1 MKDKKGISLFAKNL
15 LNVLG
20 TKIFIYIWTLGGSVF
35 IARILGPEKKGE
47 LALVISIYSIGIQ
60 ILNIG
65 LHSSNTYYISQDKN
79 NTKYALGNSLII
91 TLFTLCL
98 SGVGFFICRKIG
110 IFHLNN
116 ILLFVSFIMIPVGIF
131 VLMQKNIILAF
142 GAVKQYNIL
151 EIIDNGIVFLL
162 AIMLSLF
169 FKINIE
175 DISICYLLGAMITGG
190 YSLYIVKKMQLVP
203 AVSTEKLRTYLP
215 YGIQAYISCLMSFL
229 VLKADVFMLNYY
241 MDKYNVGIYSLA
253 VGMGEMVFMLSSS
266 VSLLLFPHLG
276 TLNGTK
282 QRKMFIEK
290 VYKIMIPISLTIILL
305 MFIMAKVVILLM
317 YGKEYYEAVLLL
329 RLILP
334 GILFWSLSQYLYSFF
349 SAENHLI
356 ETIVVP
362 AVGFLLNIFLN
373 YILIP
378 LIGAKGAAIS
388 SSITYGF
395 CLWGMILSYVN
406 YLKRVEKNEKK

>member
-1 MKDKKGISLFAKNL
+1 
-15 LNVLG
+15 
-20 TKIFIYIWTLGGSVF
+20 
-35 IARILGPEKKGE
+35 
-47 LALVISIYSIGIQ
+47 
-60 ILNIG
+60 
-65 LHSSNTYYISQDKN
+65 
-79 NTKYALGNSLII
+79 
-91 TLFTLCL
+91 
-98 SGVGFFICRKIG
+98 
-110 IFHLNN
+110 
-116 ILLFVSFIMIPVGIF
+116 
-131 VLMQKNIILAF
+131 
-142 GAVKQYNIL
+142 
-151 EIIDNGIVFLL
+151 
-162 AIMLSLF
+162 
-169 FKINIE
+169 
-175 DISICYLLGAMITGG
+175 
-190 YSLYIVKKMQLVP
+190 
-203 AVSTEKLRTYLP
+203 
-215 YGIQAYISCLMSFL
+215 MSFL